1 MDRRETPHVE
11 IIDDDRLD
19 AREAASGRLAG
30 LWWAFFLRGILAAAV
45 GIAALFWPLG
55 SIALLLQLVGL
66 LLVAEGGLSLF
77 GLGRR
82 GAVGGVGI
90 GAIIIGL
97 VLMIWPEAAAR
108 FAFVLLGAFALITGV
123 GSLLTW
129 RQMPDWNPERLT
141 SRNVGISAL
150 LIGLVL
156 VFWPSSGLVAIGW
169 AIAFASIA
177 VSAIMFWLAR
187 RFKRANA
194 RIRIREVNRR

>member
-1 MDRRETPHVE
+1 MDRRETPKVE
-11 IIDDDRLD
+11 IVDDDRLD

-45 GIAALFWPLG
+45 GIAALFWPMG
-55 SIALLLQLVGL
+55 SISLLLQLVGL
-66 LLVAEGGLSLF
+66 LLVADGGLSLF

-82 GAVGGVGI
+82 GAAGGVGI

-97 VLMIWPEAAAR
+97 VLIIWPEAAAR

-129 RQMPDWNPERLT
+129 RQLPDWDPERLT
-141 SRNVGISAL
+141 TRNVGISAL

-156 VFWPSSGLVAIGW
+156 VFWPGSGLVAIGW

-177 VSAIMFWLAR
+177 VSAIMFWLAT
-187 RFKRANA
+187 RFKRANE
-194 RIRIREVNRR
+194 RIQIREVNRR

>member
-1 MDRRETPHVE
+1 MDRRETPKVE
-11 IIDDDRLD
+11 IVDDDRLD

-45 GIAALFWPLG
+45 GIAALFWPMG
-55 SIALLLQLVGL
+55 SISLLLQLVGL
-66 LLVAEGGLSLF
+66 LLVADGGLSLF
-77 GLGRR
+77 GLWRR
-82 GAVGGVGI
+82 GAAGGVGI

-97 VLMIWPEAAAR
+97 VLIIWPEAAAR

-129 RQMPDWNPERLT
+129 RQLPDWDPERLT
-141 SRNVGISAL
+141 TRNVGISAL

-156 VFWPSSGLVAIGW
+156 VFWPGSGLVAIGW

-177 VSAIMFWLAR
+177 VSAIMFWLAT
-187 RFKRANA
+187 RFKRANE
-194 RIRIREVNRR
+194 RIQIREVNRR

>member
-1 MDRRETPHVE
+1 MDQRETPHVE

-123 GSLLTW
+123 GALLTW

-141 SRNVGISAL
+141 TRNVGISAL

-156 VFWPSSGLVAIGW
+156 VFWPASGLVAIGW